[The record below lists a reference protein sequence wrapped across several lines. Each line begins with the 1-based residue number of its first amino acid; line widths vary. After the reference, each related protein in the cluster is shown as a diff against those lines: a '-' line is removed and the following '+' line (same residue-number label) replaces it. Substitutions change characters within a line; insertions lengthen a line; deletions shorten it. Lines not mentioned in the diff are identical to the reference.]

1 MATQA
6 TVNTKEKSKLAKAL
20 APVYFH
26 YDNLS
31 KVARLAL
38 YSLAIVGSVGGVG
51 LIFQALFKG

>member
-26 YDNLS
+26 YDNLA
-31 KVARLAL
+31 KAAKLAL
-38 YSLAIVGSVGGVG
+38 YGIAVVGGIGGVA
-51 LIFQALFKG
+51 LIFQALIRG